1 MGQPPKTPR
10 GIEPRSYRDLQR
22 PGGVRWRYGVR
33 WTDPVTRR
41 RLREEF
47 DTVEDALDFK
57 AHLRLLKRRGQLH
70 DLDRGRALLVD
81 FAMRWL
87 TDYAIAAYPERTQ
100 RDYAG
105 VYNRHLLP
113 RVGNL
118 QLRHITPAVVDQ
130 LKTDLSNAGVGDPTI
145 RKALAVLSAML
156 RQAVV
161 WGEIAYNPVK
171 EISKPTARRSKV
183 ITALTVDQVEA
194 MIAYLDSEGLDRD
207 RMLVELLAYAAARP
221 QDALALP
228 VGSIGTQRLVYAV
241 KNVDGR
247 VVPGAKTGEDK
258 ARSVELL
265 KTVRGDLMAY
275 RMRAGNPG
283 PGELLIARLDGQPW
297 TESDYR
303 NWTARKPRGKRRVD
317 GERTGLPGAF
327 ARAAAAAGVPD
338 ITPYFLRHTFASL
351 RIAEQRLSLQ
361 EIAAELGHDV
371 DVLAK
376 TYAHVISE
384 YRATVATQ
392 EAM

>member
-81 FAMRWL
+81 FAVRWL

-247 VVPGAKTGEDK
+247 V
-258 ARSVELL
+258 
-265 KTVRGDLMAY
+265 
-275 RMRAGNPG
+275 
-283 PGELLIARLDGQPW
+283 
-297 TESDYR
+297 
-303 NWTARKPRGKRRVD
+303 D

-384 YRATVATQ
+384 YRGQGPISPDDLIREAREQRATVATQ